1 LAVAF
6 VALLVEEFF
15 ARYRRGER
23 PALAEY
29 VAGDPE
35 LAEQIQAFFPALVKM
50 ERIKPADG
58 NLDAS
63 LCLRNR
69 TGDGVELE
77 RTERFDVELLQ
88 GQ

>member
-6 VALLVEEFF
+6 VALLAEKFV

-23 PALAEY
+23 PALADY

-35 LAEQIQAFFPALVKM
+35 LAEQIQEFSPPLVMM
-50 ERIKPADG
+50 EQIKPADG
-58 NLDAS
+58 SLDPS

-69 TGDGVELE
+69 MGDGVELE
-77 RTERFDVELLQ
+77 RTERFDVELLE